1 MKIKM
6 KIKTK
11 LIVSI
16 VALIVVSSTI
26 LGYVGYKQAATAL
39 EASGKAD
46 LEHLVAQGYE
56 LCRSYNAISLNQV
69 KSALNVARE
78 QFYSYGGRVAQIK
91 DDKLVLSGRGTDFAV
106 NDNSYI
112 VDKVKEQVGGTCT
125 IFQVKNGEAIRI
137 QTNVVGKDGNRALGT
152 KISDEIYDKVVRGGQ
167 SYFGRAWVVDD
178 WYTAAYEPIRNP
190 QGGIVG
196 VLYAGVKE
204 KDSALLKE
212 SLLHIKVGQTGY
224 LYCMDLDGVL
234 TVHPKNEGESIAKH
248 DFAKEML
255 ATAPKL
261 GGDQTGWVRYYW
273 DRNGKQAEKIVAYK
287 YFPEWK
293 WVVAA
298 GSYMDE
304 FTGGARKVAI
314 SISIISLITIG
325 FCIIL
330 GWVLAN
336 SIIKPLHKMVEMIK
350 DIAQGEGDLTKRL
363 EGNDHDEIGELAN
376 WFNTFVDKLHDI
388 ISQVAFNTEQLASAA
403 NEISSSAEELSAG
416 AKEQTNQTAQVSAA
430 VEEMTATIVESSRNT
445 AEAAEKAKGAAAK
458 SQEGSKL
465 ASETSNGMNEIVES
479 SNTTAKNIEGLAEKA
494 TAIGEIIKVIDDIA
508 DQTNLLALNAAIE
521 AARAGE
527 QGRGFAVVADEVR
540 KLAERTTKATKEVA
554 ETIKGI
560 QADVANTNAQIA
572 DSQKYVLAGRE
583 LVEKTNHSLNEIYQS
598 IETVQEMMRQ
608 LATASEQQSAAAEQ
622 ISKSIENVNRIT
634 KESAAGTEQA
644 ASASEELN
652 RQAEE
657 LRKLVGGFK
666 LRKKEM
672 AGA

>member
-1 MKIKM
+1 
-6 KIKTK
+6 
-11 LIVSI
+11 
-16 VALIVVSSTI
+16 
-26 LGYVGYKQAATAL
+26 
-39 EASGKAD
+39 
-46 LEHLVAQGYE
+46 
-56 LCRSYNAISLNQV
+56 
-69 KSALNVARE
+69 
-78 QFYSYGGRVAQIK
+78 
-91 DDKLVLSGRGTDFAV
+91 
-106 NDNSYI
+106 
-112 VDKVKEQVGGTCT
+112 
-125 IFQVKNGEAIRI
+125 
-137 QTNVVGKDGNRALGT
+137 
-152 KISDEIYDKVVRGGQ
+152 
-167 SYFGRAWVVDD
+167 
-178 WYTAAYEPIRNP
+178 
-190 QGGIVG
+190 
-196 VLYAGVKE
+196 YAGVKE

-234 TVHPKNEGESIAKH
+234 TVHPKKEGESIAAN

-287 YFPEWK
+287 YVPEWK

>member
-16 VALIVVSSTI
+16 VALVVISSAI
-26 LGYVGYKQAATAL
+26 LGLVGYKQASSSLTA
-39 EASGKAD
+39 AGKTD

-56 LCRSYNAISLNQV
+56 LCKTYNAISLEKV
-69 KSALNVARE
+69 KSNINVARE
-78 QFYSYGGRVAQIK
+78 QFYTYGGRVAEIK
-91 DDKLVLSGRGTDFAV
+91 NDKLVLAGRGADFAV
-106 NDNSYI
+106 NDNNYI
-112 VDKVKEQVGGTCT
+112 VDKVKELVGGTCT
-125 IFQVKNGEAIRI
+125 IFQVRNGEAIRV
-137 QTNVVGKDGNRALGT
+137 QTNVVTKEGTRALGT
-152 KISDEIYDKVVRGGQ
+152 KASDEVYDKVVRGGQ
-167 SYFGRAWVVDD
+167 SFVGRAWVVDD
-178 WYTAAYEPIRNP
+178 WYTAAYEPIKNS
-190 QGGIVG
+190 QGGIIG
-196 VLYAGVKE
+196 ILYTGVKE

-212 SLLHIKVGQTGY
+212 SLLRIKVGQTGY
-224 LYCMDLDGVL
+224 LYCMNTDGVL
-234 TVHPKNEGESIAKH
+234 TVHPKKEGENLSAN
-248 DFAKEML
+248 DFAKTML
-255 ATAPKL
+255 AEAPKL
-261 GGDQTGWVRYYW
+261 TGDQTGWINYYW
-273 DRNGKQAEKIVAYK
+273 DRNGKQAEKITAYR
-287 YFPEWK
+287 YYPEWK
-293 WVVAA
+293 WIIAA

-304 FTGGARKVAI
+304 FTGGARKVATAI
-314 SISIISLITIG
+314 TIISLITIG
-325 FCIIL
+325 LCVIL

-336 SIIKPLHKMVEMIK
+336 SIIKPLHRMVVMIK

-363 EGNDHDEIGELAN
+363 EANDHDEIGELAT
-376 WFNTFVDKLHDI
+376 WFNTFIEKLHDI
-388 ISQVAFNTEQLASAA
+388 ITQVAYNTEQLASAA

-416 AKEQTNQTAQVSAA
+416 AKEQTNQTSQVSAA

-445 AEAAEKAKGAAAK
+445 AEAADKAKGASDK
-458 SQEGSKL
+458 SQEGSRL
-465 ASETSNGMNEIVES
+465 ASDTSKGMNEIVES

-494 TAIGEIIKVIDDIA
+494 TAIGEIISVIDDIA

-560 QADVANTNAQIA
+560 QVDVTTTNSQIA

-583 LVEKTNHSLNEIYQS
+583 LVDKTNNSLTEIYGA

-644 ASASEELN
+644 AAASEELN
-652 RQAEE
+652 KQAEG
-657 LRKLVGGFK
+657 LRKIVGGFK
-666 LRKKEM
+666 LRRKET
-672 AGA
+672 AGV